1 MTPSV
6 VILSAAKHPEACTTS
21 TVSETLRF
29 FTSFRMTIRD
39 NVMLSNAK
47 HLLAGYALC
56 AQPLVGFEEILRY
69 TQNDTSFRY
78 A

>member
-6 VILSAAKHPEACTTS
+6 
-21 TVSETLRF
+21 
-29 FTSFRMTIRD
+29 
-39 NVMLSNAK
+39 VMLSNAK
-47 HLLAGYALC
+47 HPLAGYALC

-69 TQNDTSFRY
+69 TQNDTSLRY